1 VIRTVLLVPL
11 PLVAGCGGSGPQGA
25 APQGPPPAAV
35 KLVTVEDTAIED
47 ATEYVATLKSL
58 RSTNIQPQVEG
69 QITRILVKS
78 GDRVKAGAP
87 LVEID
92 PQQQQATVSSQQAE
106 LAAQEASV
114 AFARDELARNKQL
127 HADGIVSKQVLEQAQ
142 TTLNTA
148 EGQLSALRAKVKEE
162 QVRLHYFSVQAP
174 TAGTVG
180 DVPVRVGNYVT
191 SQTVLTT
198 IEQNATLE
206 LYVQVPVER
215 APDLKLGLPIQLI
228 DESDEAPVSTT
239 ISFISPSV
247 DTVTQSVLAKG
258 LLRNDGGTLRSS
270 QFVRARIVWKSYQ
283 GLLLPVIAVVRLS
296 GQAFAFVAEEKDGTL
311 VARQRP
317 VRLGQVVKDD
327 YVVLDGLKPGDRV
340 VVSGI
345 QRLIDGAPLAPQE
358 S

>member
-1 VIRTVLLVPL
+1 M
-11 PLVAGCGGSGPQGA
+11 
-25 APQGPPPAAV
+25 PQGPPPAAV
-35 KLVTVEDTAIED
+35 KLVTLEQTAIED

-58 RSTNIQPQVEG
+58 RSTAIQPQIEG
-69 QITRILVKS
+69 QITRIFVKS
-78 GDRVKAGAP
+78 GDRVSTGAP

-106 LAAQEASV
+106 LAAQEATV
-114 AFARDELARNKQL
+114 AFAREELARTKQL
-127 HADGIVSKQVLEQAQ
+127 QADGIVSKQSLDQAQ

-148 EGQLSALRAKVKEE
+148 EAQLNALRAKVKEE
-162 QVRLHYFSVQAP
+162 QVRLHYYSVQAP

-180 DVPVRVGNYVT
+180 DVPVRVGNQVT

-215 APDLKLGLPIQLI
+215 APDLKLGLPIQLV
-228 DESDEAPVSTT
+228 DDADEAPVSTT

-258 LLRNDGGTLRSS
+258 LLRNDNGALRSS
-270 QFVRARIVWKSYQ
+270 QFVRARVVWRSYQ
-283 GLLLPVIAVVRLS
+283 GLVLPVVSVVRLS
-296 GQAFAFVAEEKDGTL
+296 GQAFAFVAEEKDGAL
-311 VARQRP
+311 IARQRP
-317 VRLGQVVKDD
+317 IRLGQVVKDD
-327 YVVLDGLKPGDRV
+327 YVVLDGLEPGDRV
-340 VVSGI
+340 IISGV
-345 QRLIDGAPLAPQE
+345 QRLMDGAPLAPQE